1 MAENLEEKEERFV
14 GEPHQH
20 SQIRRAQHVPD
31 GALEKAARLFKAL
44 ADFERLKLLTVL
56 SQGEACVS
64 ELATSEQMSTV
75 SQRLKV
81 LYNEN
86 LVTKRRDGK
95 HIIYGLADHH
105 VYKLVENAL
114 SHVQEPGA
122 S

>member
-1 MAENLEEKEERFV
+1 MSETREGTDEGCA

-20 SQIRRAQHVPD
+20 NKIRRVERATD
-31 GALEKAARLFKAL
+31 GTLEKAGRLFKAL

-64 ELATSEQMSTV
+64 ELATREQMSTV

-86 LVTKRRDGK
+86 LVTRRRDGK

-114 SHVQEPGA
+114 SHVQEPDG